1 VVWGL
6 VKTPDIKFH
15 ENPFSM
21 ILKLYPDRQEGRQ
34 AEIKKANYDTYLD
47 TRQHPVTHHKTLTL
61 VSDCKVT
68 PTFQM
73 MSL

>member
-1 VVWGL
+1 
-6 VKTPDIKFH
+6 
-15 ENPFSM
+15 M